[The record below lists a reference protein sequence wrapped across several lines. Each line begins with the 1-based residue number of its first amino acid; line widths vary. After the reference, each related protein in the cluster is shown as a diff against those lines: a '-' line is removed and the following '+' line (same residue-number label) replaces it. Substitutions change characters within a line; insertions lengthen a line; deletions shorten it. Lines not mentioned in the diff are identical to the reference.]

1 MLGVLNRTDSNEFQ
15 RNFKG
20 LCREDI
26 AVLGQFC
33 PKVIA
38 KCLNHTENAAFN

>member
-1 MLGVLNRTDSNEFQ
+1 MLGVLNRTDSNVFQ

-20 LCREDI
+20 LSHEDI

-33 PKVIA
+33 AKVIA
-38 KCLNHTENAAFN
+38 KCLNP